1 MMKPMI
7 GAVLLALTLS
17 ACGGGAGSN
26 ALPSTPTVTNP
37 NVPQAS
43 GRIAFSSP
51 TFSAPS
57 FNANNEMESGSCATN
72 VQFTGTSE
80 WATFA
85 INEDNY
91 SGPFTASEVVDP
103 NENVNASNP
112 PTQVPAAQTITSAV
126 SGSTLTIKTIG
137 AGLVDVTVS
146 DSLGHSAT
154 CQVGVT
160 VTAAVADSEEHHS

>member
-1 MMKPMI
+1 MMKPI
-7 GAVLLALTLS
+7 TGAVLLALTLA
-17 ACGGGAGSN
+17 ACGGGTSSK
-26 ALPSTPTVTNP
+26 ALPSTPTVTAP
-37 NVPQAS
+37 TVPQAS

-57 FNANNEMESGSCATN
+57 FNANNEMESGSCATS

-91 SGPFTASEVVDP
+91 SGPFTVKEVDDP
-103 NENVNASNP
+103 NKNVNASNS
-112 PTQVPAAQTITSAV
+112 PTQVPAVQTITSAV
-126 SGSTLTIKTIG
+126 SGSTLTIDTIG
-137 AGLVDVTVS
+137 PGLVDVTVS
-146 DSLGHSAT
+146 DNLGHTAT

-160 VTAAVADSEEHHS
+160 VTAAIADSEERHS